1 MNVIKFEPVEDP
13 RNIYSYRG
21 GKSFYSQLAV
31 IDLDTGREIVCA
43 RFYRL
48 DEVVYCVVWIDSD
61 KPARGY
67 GKAGGGGY
75 HKRSAAMGNALTRA
89 GVTLSKPIYGCGGAA
104 MDDALLALARHTGV
118 TRPLIIRA
126 HA

>member
-1 MNVIKFEPVEDP
+1 MDIISFSPTEDP
-13 RNIYSYRG
+13 RNIYSYRRE
-21 GKSFYSQLAV
+21 KSFASQLAV
-31 IDLDTGREIVCA
+31 IDLDTGREIACV
-43 RFYRL
+43 RFYQL

-89 GVTLSKPIYGCGGAA
+89 GVTLSKPIYGCGDSA
-104 MDDALLALARHTGV
+104 MDEALLALARHMGV
-118 TRPLIIRA
+118 ARPLVVRA